1 MFSLYFQINIYFVY
15 IKYVDDKLSSTS
27 FDISVFFTVSQLL
40 TQSAFLKPGLPAVPL
55 PPFSHAHSLP
65 HSGQTLRTSLLMT
78 CFLYCCFSDT
88 PDKTPSLISPTV
100 CSFSL
105 SFTEMA
111 ECRYVIH
118 PCLLVLLS
126 TRGPTSSWDLE
137 HPVRLS
143 FPQFLKRFMY
153 SYLKAF
159 PTVTF
164 SNSLTFSLHLAI
176 SSFFL
181 PQHPSSFY
189 KKTVPAPMKSGWKVL
204 LPISLTPLFGN
215 IH

>member
-40 TQSAFLKPGLPAVPL
+40 TQCAFLKPGLLAVPL

-105 SFTEMA
+105 LHWDGWMPLCYSPVLTGA
-111 ECRYVIH
+111 SVYSRSN
-118 PCLLVLLS
+118 LLVGL
-126 TRGPTSSWDLE
+126 RTSRQAE
-137 HPVRLS
+137 
-143 FPQFLKRFMY
+143 FP
-153 SYLKAF
+153 S
-159 PTVTF
+159 V
-164 SNSLTFSLHLAI
+164 S
-176 SSFFL
+176 
-181 PQHPSSFY
+181 
-189 KKTVPAPMKSGWKVL
+189 
-204 LPISLTPLFGN
+204 
-215 IH
+215 